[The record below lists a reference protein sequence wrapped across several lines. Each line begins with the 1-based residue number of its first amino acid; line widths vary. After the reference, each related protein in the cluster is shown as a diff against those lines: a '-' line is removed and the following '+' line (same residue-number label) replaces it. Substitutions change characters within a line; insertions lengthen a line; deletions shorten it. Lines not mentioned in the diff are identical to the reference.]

1 MERFVGLTGRIKATR
16 IGSRSSLTS
25 GPQRRNITAYTN
37 LRQTTKRVTLL
48 PGDGIGQEIA
58 DSVVGVFQAVEAPVE
73 FERFDYKGS
82 EIGDNSIKYKEV
94 LSSLARTGVG
104 LKGSFFTP
112 LGAGFVS
119 RNLQLRKDLDLFANV
134 VPIKNYRGINTR
146 HSNTK
151 VDLVLVRENMQG
163 EYSGHEQEVDP
174 GVVQSLKIVSEY
186 SSRRIVEYAF
196 QLAVSEGRKQ
206 VTAVHKA
213 NIQKATDGLFLRTF
227 KSVAE
232 KYPSIKAKDMI
243 IDNCCMQLVMHPSQ
257 FDVMV
262 TSNLYGN
269 IIANVAGGLVGG
281 PGIIPGANIGAGIG
295 LFEPG
300 LRHSAQDIAGQQKA
314 NPTAMILSGCELLKY
329 LELNEHAERIERAV
343 QEVVAEGK
351 YLTRDVGGSAT
362 TRRFTEAIIGK
373 LTDA

>member
-1 MERFVGLTGRIKATR
+1 MELSRGARTLTNVCRKSFNNIQ
-16 IGSRSSLTS
+16 L
-25 GPQRRNITAYTN
+25 RNISAYTEP
-37 LRQTTKRVTLL
+37 RKAIKRVTLL

-58 DSVVGVFQAVEAPVE
+58 DSVVGVFQAAGVPVE
-73 FERFDYKGS
+73 FERYDYKGS
-82 EIGDNSIKYKEV
+82 ELGDDTVRYREV
-94 LSSLARTGVG
+94 LSSLARNGVG
-104 LKGSFFTP
+104 LKGSYFTP

-119 RNLQLRKDLDLFANV
+119 RNVQLRKDLDLFANV
-134 VPIKNYRGINTR
+134 VPIKNYRGISTR

-151 VDLVLVRENMQG
+151 VDLVIVRENMQG

-186 SSRRIVEYAF
+186 SSRRIAEYAF
-196 QLAVSEGRKQ
+196 QIAQSEGRKR
-206 VTAVHKA
+206 VTCVHKA

-227 KSVAE
+227 RSVAE
-232 KYPSIKAKDMI
+232 KYPSIEAKDMI

-281 PGIIPGANIGAGIG
+281 PGIIPGANIGAGIAI
-295 LFEPG
+295 FEPG

-314 NPTAMILSGCELLKY
+314 NPTALILSGTELLKY
-329 LELNEHAERIERAV
+329 LELDSYAENIEKAV
-343 QEVVAEGK
+343 QDVVAEGK
-351 YLTRDVGGSAT
+351 YLTADVGGTGT
-362 TRRFTEAIIGK
+362 TRKFTEAVIEK
-373 LTDA
+373 LTN

>member
-1 MERFVGLTGRIKATR
+1 MQLSQGARTT
-16 IGSRSSLTS
+16 SRLLRKPVS
-25 GPQRRNITAYTN
+25 GVQSRNITPYTA
-37 LRQTTKRVTLL
+37 LRQSTKKVTLL
-48 PGDGIGQEIA
+48 PGDGIGPEIA
-58 DSVVGVFQAVEAPVE
+58 DAVVGVFAAAEVPVE
-73 FERFDYKGS
+73 FERFEYIGS
-82 EIGDNSIKYKEV
+82 QLSDDSYRYKEV
-94 LSSLARTGVG
+94 LSSLARTGLG
-104 LKGSFFTP
+104 LKGSYFTP

-119 RNLQLRKDLDLFANV
+119 RNVQLRRDLDLFANV

-151 VDLVLVRENMQG
+151 VDLVIVRENMQG

-174 GVVQSLKIVSEY
+174 GVRQSLKIVSEY
-186 SSRRIVEYAF
+186 SSRRITEYAF
-196 QLAVSEGRKQ
+196 QLAVSEGRKK

-227 KSVAE
+227 RSVAE
-232 KYPSIKAKDMI
+232 KYPSIEAKDMI

-281 PGIIPGANIGAGIG
+281 PGIIPGANIGAGIAI
-295 LFEPG
+295 FEPG

-314 NPTAMILSGCELLKY
+314 NPTAMILSGVELLKY
-329 LELNEHAERIERAV
+329 LELDQYATTIEQAV
-343 QEVVAEGK
+343 QETVAEGK
-351 YLTRDVGGSAT
+351 YLTRDVGGTST
-362 TRRFTEAIIGK
+362 TKKFTEAVISK
-373 LTDA
+373 LKKE

>member
-1 MERFVGLTGRIKATR
+1 MEFNRGIRALTTACRGTFNNKVQ
-16 IGSRSSLTS
+16 SRSIS
-25 GPQRRNITAYTN
+25 AYHAH
-37 LRQTTKRVTLL
+37 RQVTKRVTLL
-48 PGDGIGQEIA
+48 PGDGIGSEIA
-58 DSVVGVFQAVEAPVE
+58 DSVVGVFQAAEVPIE
-73 FERFDYKGS
+73 FERFDYKGG
-82 EIGDNSIKYKEV
+82 ELGDNSPKYREV
-94 LSSLARTGVG
+94 LSSLARNGLG

-119 RNLQLRKDLDLFANV
+119 RNVQLRKDLDLFANV

-151 VDLVLVRENMQG
+151 VDLVIVRENMQG

-196 QLAVSEGRKQ
+196 QIAQSEGRKR
-206 VTAVHKA
+206 VTCVHKA

-227 KSVAE
+227 RSVAE
-232 KYPSIKAKDMI
+232 KYPSIEAKDMI

-281 PGIIPGANIGAGIG
+281 PGIIPGANIGAGIAI
-295 LFEPG
+295 FEPG
-300 LRHSAQDIAGQQKA
+300 LRHSAQDIAGQDKA
-314 NPTAMILSGCELLKY
+314 NPTAMLLSGAEMLKY
-329 LELNEHAERIERAV
+329 LDLNDHATRIEKAV
-343 QEVVAEGK
+343 QDVVADGK
-351 YLTRDVGGSAT
+351 HLTRDVGGSGS
-362 TRRFTEAIIGK
+362 TRRFTEAVIEK
-373 LTDA
+373 LTN

>member
-16 IGSRSSLTS
+16 TSCRSLPSVQ
-25 GPQRRNITAYTN
+25 QRSITAYTN
-37 LRQTTKRVTLL
+37 PRPTSKKVTLL
-48 PGDGIGQEIA
+48 PGDGIGNEIA
-58 DSVVGVFQAVEAPVE
+58 DAVVGVFQAAGAPVE
-73 FERFDYKGS
+73 FERFDYKGID
-82 EIGDNSIKYKEV
+82 IGDNSVRYKEV

-104 LKGSFFTP
+104 LKGSYFTP
-112 LGAGFVS
+112 LGAGSVS
-119 RNLQLRKDLDLFANV
+119 RNVQLRKDLDLFANV
-134 VPIKNYRGINTR
+134 VPIKNYPGINTR

-151 VDLVLVRENMQG
+151 VDLVIVRENMQG

-174 GVVQSLKIVSEY
+174 GVRQSLKVVSEY
-186 SSRRIVEYAF
+186 SSRRIAEYAF

-243 IDNCCMQLVMHPSQ
+243 IDNCCMQLVMNPSQ

-269 IIANVAGGLVGG
+269 IIANVGGGLVGG
-281 PGIIPGANIGAGIG
+281 PGIIPGANIGAGVAI
-295 LFEPG
+295 FEPG

-314 NPTAMILSGCELLKY
+314 NPTAMILSGAELLKY
-329 LELNEHAERIERAV
+329 LELNDVAVRIEKAV
-343 QEVVAEGK
+343 QQVVAEGK
-351 YLTRDVGGSAT
+351 YLTRDVGGSAST
-362 TRRFTEAIIGK
+362 KRFTEAVIGK
-373 LTDA
+373 LTD

>member
-1 MERFVGLTGRIKATR
+1 MMQLNRGVRTTNIVCNKPQSIQSRNISPYVRAR
-16 IGSRSSLTS
+16 RSS
-25 GPQRRNITAYTN
+25 
-37 LRQTTKRVTLL
+37 KRVTLL

-58 DSVVGVFQAVEAPVE
+58 DSVVGIFQAAEAPIE
-73 FERFDYKGS
+73 FERFDYKGTDIADDS
-82 EIGDNSIKYKEV
+82 PKYKEI
-94 LSSLARTGVG
+94 LSSLARTGLG
-104 LKGSFFTP
+104 LKGSYHTP
-112 LGAGFVS
+112 LGAGSVS
-119 RNLQLRKDLDLFANV
+119 RNVQLRKDLDLFANV

-151 VDLVLVRENMQG
+151 VDMVIVRENMQG

-196 QLAVSEGRKQ
+196 QLALNEGRKR

-227 KSVAE
+227 RSVAE
-232 KYPSIKAKDMI
+232 KYPSIESKDMI

-269 IIANVAGGLVGG
+269 ICANVAGGLVGG
-281 PGIIPGANIGAGIG
+281 PGIIPGANIGSGVAI
-295 LFEPG
+295 FEPG
-300 LRHSAQDIAGQQKA
+300 LRHSAQDIAGQNKA
-314 NPTAMILSGCELLKY
+314 NPTAMILSGVEMLKY
-329 LELNEHAERIERAV
+329 LEMDQYATAIETAV
-343 QEVVAEGK
+343 QETVAEGK
-351 YLTRDVGGSAT
+351 FLTRDVGGSST
-362 TRRFTEAIIGK
+362 TKKFTEAVISK
-373 LTDA
+373 LTKNE